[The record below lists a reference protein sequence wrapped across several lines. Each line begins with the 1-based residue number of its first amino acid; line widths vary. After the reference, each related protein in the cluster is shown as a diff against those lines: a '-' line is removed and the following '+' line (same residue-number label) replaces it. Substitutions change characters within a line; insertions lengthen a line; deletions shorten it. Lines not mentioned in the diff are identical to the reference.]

1 MHRQEIRS
9 LMCAMLLGDAYLRVS
24 VKDPKHTVGG
34 FWIEHSR
41 AQVDYLKWK
50 SDEIDKIFVQKNLP
64 QRCNYYERDRFDR
77 RTNRTYYSSILN
89 LNWKSYLTD
98 LDNRVY
104 TRKHDGSRYKD
115 VEYLLSQIST
125 DKHLAIWM
133 MDDGSESRT
142 KSKHKDGKTYL
153 RNPYFRLATQS
164 FTEGQVNLVRQ
175 WFNSKYGVTP
185 SKTKQRSGWIVQFS
199 VADTRKLFPRIRP
212 YVSNLESMRVK
223 FRTCLERY

>member
-1 MHRQEIRS
+1 MHRKEIRG

-41 AQVDYLKWK
+41 AQADYLKWK
-50 SDEIDKIFVQKNLP
+50 GDEIDKIFAKKNLP
-64 QRCNYYERDRFDR
+64 QRCNYYTRDRFDK

-98 LDNRVY
+98 LDDRVY
-104 TRKHDGSRYKD
+104 KRKFDGRRFKD
-115 VEYLLSQIST
+115 VEYLLAQIDS
-125 DKHLAIWM
+125 DKHVAIWL

-142 KSKHKDGKTYL
+142 KSKHKDGTVYY

-164 FTEGQVNLVRQ
+164 FSEGQVNLIRQ
-175 WFNSKYGVTP
+175 WFGFKYGVTP
-185 SKTKQRSGWIVQFS
+185 SKTRQRSGWIVQFS
-199 VADTRKLFPRIRP
+199 VADTRKMFPHIRP
-212 YVSNLESMRVK
+212 YVSNIESMRVK